1 MKLYKQLHKEDL
13 QNINCNRVK
22 SGGNSYYVHLY
33 QQNDV
38 IKVSLNKY
46 GGFEGFFSEKKRLE
60 KRTQTEKRI

>member
-1 MKLYKQLHKEDL
+1 
-13 QNINCNRVK
+13 VK